1 MKSSLMFVA
10 SLLASTSLAQ
20 ESNGYTDAQAR
31 ISLQLSES
39 AYCGKD
45 VYLT

>member
-1 MKSSLMFVA
+1 MMFAA
-10 SLLASTSLAQ
+10 SLLVSSSLAQ

-31 ISLQLSES
+31 ISLHLSQD
-39 AYCGKD
+39 AYCGKA